1 MKGEHAPLVHH
12 IEHMAYKIGFIG
24 GGNIAT
30 SILGGLIDSNLYQKN
45 EIIVSDRLESSIKN
59 LKENYGVEA
68 TQNNESLV
76 KTSEIVLIAVKPHL
90 IDSVLTPLM
99 PYFTKDQLIISVA
112 AGITTETLR
121 QYFKEDT
128 LLYRVMPNTPAKV
141 RAGMSVIFSDADE
154 NEPSLKTVRA
164 IFEAVGRVE
173 VMDESLVHACIA
185 VQGSSPAY
193 MFMVLE
199 AMGDAAVRLGLP
211 RDKAYN
217 MAAQSMLGSA
227 LMLLESQSHPGV
239 LKDMVTSPKGTTI
252 DAVASLEASGIRDSF
267 IKAMTACAEKSEA
280 MSKK

>member
-1 MKGEHAPLVHH
+1 LVHH
-12 IEHMAYKIGFIG
+12 IIHMRYKIGFIG
-24 GGNIAT
+24 GGNIAK

-45 EIIVSDRLESSIKN
+45 EIIVSDRLESSIET
-59 LKENYGVEA
+59 LEEHYGVD
-68 TQNNESLV
+68 TTRDNESLV
-76 KTSEIVLIAVKPHL
+76 KAADIILIAIKPHL
-90 IDSVLTPLM
+90 VDSVLTPLK

-121 QYFKEDT
+121 GYFDAET
-128 LLYRVMPNTPAKV
+128 QLYRVMPNTPAKV
-141 RAGMSVIFSDADE
+141 RAGMSVIFSNADE
-154 NEPSLKTVRA
+154 KEPSLKTVRA

-227 LMLLESQSHPGV
+227 LMFLESQSHPGV

-252 DAVASLEASGIRDSF
+252 DAVASLEASGLRDSF
-267 IKAMTACAEKSEA
+267 IKAMTACAEKSEV